1 MKPYILKRH
10 LNRVPTF
17 YEVNSPEIPKALFEA
32 ECVKPDLTDFP
43 LPLPSKKKDYTCFVK
58 TDDGC
63 EWYGGISGL
72 TRYDADAER
81 IEDKVMYF
89 AADRHLY
96 DNKVEKLLADGNSVW
111 VKTEKGVVHIDFV
124 EYSTDEKANVLLQES
139 LDIVDRRG
147 MISQRRLERPRD
159 LSSKYPD
166 NECDND
172 GGFTAAYAVGEIFHY
187 ATLVREK
194 GADHPETL
202 RIKAVATRACEACLL
217 LFYLPGRGDGFF
229 ARTYMCPDERLPEDG
244 LFFRREGDYAYL
256 NNSGDARGGKYVG
269 AKSYC
274 GAPIPER
281 LSHLYTDLGYTADG
295 LLYKADTSSDEV
307 TLHYLMMRYAHEILG
322 PVDPELDEIIKET
335 IKNTTYHFIDNGYQ
349 LVDFHGGPTAWAKW
363 NMDYFNSEMGWSDG
377 ALNAAELMFYFKA
390 ADLVLGGDDKIKAAL
405 EDVYSLG
412 YPELA
417 TKHHERFYKASMANE
432 YDLREDMMYGD
443 HMLAVVSYWQLCD
456 LEKDEKLLE
465 MWKKGFRSWRTTLA
479 KEHTPCYDFPYTVA
493 TGDDI
498 DMERAVNYF
507 YRCPPSRLA
516 SGVTI
521 DRKDYPM
528 QTRFSGTTKELSSLL
543 PTDERFIAKYDRNP
557 MAYCAEDSGGMY
569 CVESCFVYTF
579 AYWTGR
585 YYGLIGSEE

>member
-17 YEVNSPEIPKALFEA
+17 YEVSSPEIPKALFEA

-43 LPLPSKKKDYTCFVK
+43 HPLPSKKKDYTCFVK

-147 MISQRRLERPRD
+147 MISHRILERPRD

-187 ATLVREK
+187 ATLAREK

-269 AKSYC
+269 ANSYC
-274 GAPIPER
+274 GTPIP
-281 LSHLYTDLGYTADG
+281 
-295 LLYKADTSSDEV
+295 
-307 TLHYLMMRYAHEILG
+307 
-322 PVDPELDEIIKET
+322 
-335 IKNTTYHFIDNGYQ
+335 
-349 LVDFHGGPTAWAKW
+349 
-363 NMDYFNSEMGWSDG
+363 
-377 ALNAAELMFYFKA
+377 
-390 ADLVLGGDDKIKAAL
+390 
-405 EDVYSLG
+405 
-412 YPELA
+412 LA
-417 TKHHERFYKASMANE
+417 T
-432 YDLREDMMYGD
+432 
-443 HMLAVVSYWQLCD
+443 
-456 LEKDEKLLE
+456 LL
-465 MWKKGFRSWRTTLA
+465 T
-479 KEHTPCYDFPYTVA
+479 DFSTKQ
-493 TGDDI
+493 I
-498 DMERAVNYF
+498 HQ
-507 YRCPPSRLA
+507 
-516 SGVTI
+516 VT
-521 DRKDYPM
+521 R
-528 QTRFSGTTKELSSLL
+528 
-543 PTDERFIAKYDRNP
+543 
-557 MAYCAEDSGGMY
+557 
-569 CVESCFVYTF
+569 
-579 AYWTGR
+579 
-585 YYGLIGSEE
+585 

>member
-17 YEVNSPEIPKALFEA
+17 YEVSSPEIPKALFEA

-147 MISQRRLERPRD
+147 MISHRILERPRD

-187 ATLVREK
+187 ATLAREK

-274 GAPIPER
+274 GTPIPER

-307 TLHYLMMRYAHEILG
+307 TLQYLMMRYAHEILG

-335 IKNTTYHFIDNGYQ
+335 IKKTTYHFIDNGYQ
-349 LVDFHGGPTAWAKW
+349 MVDFHGGPTAWAKW

-479 KEHTPCYDFPYTVA
+479 KEHTPCYDFPYAVA
-493 TGDDI
+493 TGDEI

-507 YRCPPSRLA
+507 YRCSPTRLA

-528 QTRFSGTTKELSSLL
+528 QTRFSGTTEELSSLL
-543 PTDERFIAKYDRNP
+543 PADERHIAKYDRNP
-557 MAYCAEDSGGMY
+557 MAYRSEDSHGMY
-569 CVESCFVYTF
+569 GVESCFVYTF

>member
-17 YEVNSPEIPKALFEA
+17 YEANSPEIPKALFEA

-63 EWYGGISGL
+63 EWYGGNTGL

-89 AADRHLY
+89 AADRHLH

-111 VKTEKGVVHIDFV
+111 VKTETGVVHIDFV

-147 MISQRRLERPRD
+147 MISHRILERPRD

-187 ATLVREK
+187 ATLVREL

-274 GAPIPER
+274 GTPIPER

-307 TLHYLMMRYAHEILG
+307 TLQYLMMRYAHEILG

-349 LVDFHGGPTAWAKW
+349 MVDFHGGPTAWAKW
-363 NMDYFNSEMGWSDG
+363 NLDYFNSEMGWSDG

-417 TKHHERFYKASMANE
+417 TKHYERFYKASMANE

-456 LEKDEKLLE
+456 LEKDDKYLE

-493 TGDDI
+493 TGDEIDI
-498 DMERAVNYF
+498 ERAVNYF
-507 YRCPPSRLA
+507 YRCSPTRLA
-516 SGVTI
+516 SGVTV

-543 PTDERFIAKYDRNP
+543 PADERHIAKYDRNP
-557 MAYCAEDSGGMY
+557 MAYRSEDSHGMY
-569 CVESCFVYTF
+569 GVESCFVYTF

>member
-17 YEVNSPEIPKALFEA
+17 YEVSSPEIPKALFEA

-147 MISQRRLERPRD
+147 MISHRILERPRD

-187 ATLVREK
+187 ATLAREK

-274 GAPIPER
+274 GTPIPER

-335 IKNTTYHFIDNGYQ
+335 IKKTTYHFIDNGYQ
-349 LVDFHGGPTAWAKW
+349 MVDFHGGPTAWAKW

-493 TGDDI
+493 TGDEI

-507 YRCPPSRLA
+507 YRCSPTRLA

-543 PTDERFIAKYDRNP
+543 PADERHIAKYDRNP
-557 MAYCAEDSGGMY
+557 MAYRSEDSHGMY
-569 CVESCFVYTF
+569 GVESCFVYTF